1 MPSKKAKLAMMARPA
16 AAPPPGAGMS
26 AADNVQ
32 LHGLQN
38 SLGGNRQGEVWASV
52 AETQA
57 KLSANLGA
65 PVAAPLSASS
75 LQLSL
80 ENEKLNATKAAYV
93 KALTRE
99 EKDGADVVGFAFAI
113 NGRINSADIY
123 PSHGLL
129 AKMWGKLIDAAATE
143 AIGEMAPGGTKPAP
157 ETAAVM
163 AFLADAAKAAP
174 EERKLDANSTRVT
187 RQNSAVVQ
195 SETRQKDG
203 GVVHRSVVAF

>member
-1 MPSKKAKLAMMARPA
+1 M
-16 AAPPPGAGMS
+16 
-26 AADNVQ
+26 
-32 LHGLQN
+32 
-38 SLGGNRQGEVWASV
+38 
-52 AETQA
+52 
-57 KLSANLGA
+57 
-65 PVAAPLSASS
+65 APLSASS

-143 AIGEMAPGGTKPAP
+143 AIGEKAPGGTKPAP
-157 ETAAVM
+157 ETASVM